1 MNTTNKLRIFF
12 AAEIL
17 TPLLLAIVFETG
29 LGEMDSHLVDEPL
42 VTYLMQ
48 MAGIVLTICAIP
60 FALKIMKFAY
70 VKRRI
75 QTSELEYC
83 RWSIIRIAIL
93 GVPLIFN
100 TLAYYLLEFD
110 LLAVILLSLFSL
122 HSVSYGPLTV
132 VCARNANSFMIR
144 KRHETQRR
152 HCQL

>member
-17 TPLLLAIVFETG
+17 TPILLAIVFETA
-29 LGEMDSHLVDEPL
+29 LVEMDSHLVDEPL
-42 VTYLMQ
+42 VTYWMQ
-48 MAGIVLTICAIP
+48 MAGIVLTISAIP
-60 FALKIMKFAY
+60 FALKMMKLAY

-110 LLAVILLSLFSL
+110 PTCGYLALIVLVAFCFVWPTDGRMRQERELI
-122 HSVSYGPLTV
+122 YDQEE
-132 VCARNANSFMIR
+132 A
-144 KRHETQRR
+144 
-152 HCQL
+152 